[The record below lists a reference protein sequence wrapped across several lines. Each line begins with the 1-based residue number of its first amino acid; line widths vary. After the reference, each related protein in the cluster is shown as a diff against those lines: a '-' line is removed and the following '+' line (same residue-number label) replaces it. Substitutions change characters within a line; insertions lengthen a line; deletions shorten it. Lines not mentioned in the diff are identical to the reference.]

1 MHLQMLRQVIN
12 LLIYPM
18 HNKTTS
24 ESFIQALIL
33 VIRFFKRYG
42 IDVKYLRTDR
52 GSDLIS
58 DQVDAFLA
66 ENRIIG
72 QSSPAYAQYQNR
84 VEREVQ
90 TQ

>member
-1 MHLQMLRQVIN
+1 MR
-12 LLIYPM
+12 
-18 HNKTTS
+18 NKTS
-24 ESFIQALIL
+24 ESFIQALTL
-33 VIRFFKRYG
+33 VIRFFKRYYG

-72 QSSPAYAQYQNR
+72 QSYVHLRMLNIKI
-84 VEREVQ
+84 E
-90 TQ
+90 